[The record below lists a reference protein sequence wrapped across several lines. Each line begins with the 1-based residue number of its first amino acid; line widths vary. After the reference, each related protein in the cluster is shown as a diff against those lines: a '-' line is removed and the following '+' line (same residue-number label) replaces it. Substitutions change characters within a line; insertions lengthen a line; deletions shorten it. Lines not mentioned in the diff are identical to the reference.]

1 MNRVHFTLML
11 PLMRM
16 KLRDFK
22 KIFLKPL
29 QHLDNKKLESDLSK
43 KEVYQL
49 FKKIVSGIHSNLKKH
64 GFKKQGTNNSYRI
77 NEEIY
82 QSLNFQKSSYND
94 CFTINI
100 CIRPTYWN
108 RPEIGYL
115 LSTRRI
121 GNFETGKDK
130 WYEINSNTD
139 STIEHITK
147 LIEKIII
154 PIFDKTQTSELI
166 IANQELLKKEK
177 IFDQSVVMFSA
188 LRITDK
194 KLSRKMLTEKL
205 NTLEKD
211 DRDVEWV
218 VNEREYFRNLS
229 ELVKSEKW
237 TELQKELDANKTNF
251 YELNKNI

>member
-1 MNRVHFTLML
+1 MQ
-11 PLMRM
+11 M

-22 KIFLKPL
+22 KLFLKPL
-29 QHLDNKKLESDLSK
+29 QHLDNKKLEPDLSK
-43 KEVYQL
+43 KEVYKL
-49 FKKIVSGIHSNLKKH
+49 FKKIVSEIHSNLKKH

-77 NEEIY
+77 TEEIY

-94 CFTINI
+94 SFTINI

-130 WYEINSNTD
+130 WYEINSDTE

-166 IANQELLKKEK
+166 IINQKLLKKEK
-177 IFDQSVVMFSA
+177 IFDQDVVMFSA
-188 LRITDK
+188 MRITDK
-194 KLSRKMLTEKL
+194 KLSKKMLSERV
-205 NTLEKD
+205 NALEKD

-218 VNEREYFRNLS
+218 VKDRKYYKDLLNLVESDNWDELQS
-229 ELVKSEKW
+229 ELDS
-237 TELQKELDANKTNF
+237 NKNKF
-251 YELNKNI
+251 YELNKKLKH